1 MTMTENV
8 RPFLL
13 RTHGK
18 IVAHYRQVLRDPGIP
33 ELERQAILNRL
44 AQAVA
49 ELELSRREESESL
62 TSRRRSG

>member
-1 MTMTENV
+1 MTENV
-8 RPFLL
+8 RPFML
-13 RTHGK
+13 RTYGK

-49 ELELSRREESESL
+49 KLETFESGGKRVPYV
-62 TSRRRSG
+62 TAA